1 MASLTQHVL
10 TQPACRSWDRPHPHR
25 RGSERCRPSP
35 KVTQL
40 ERGRF
45 GTPAQDCGTPE
56 PRLLPRN
63 HTAPPRLPA
72 GRTEEI
78 SPTAVPLPSGLS
90 SSICTMRQLMELPG
104 SKPEYTTESPERF
117 STMLRPGHHHR
128 LIESEFLGMGPMYLD
143 FLKNPTADSP
153 HCWRGCKAAGTLTR
167 CWCEYEMVQPFW
179 KTVWQFLTKLNIVLP
194 YDPTTDTLP
203 GIHSTD
209 LKICEHTKPACD
221 CL

>member
-1 MASLTQHVL
+1 
-10 TQPACRSWDRPHPHR
+10 
-25 RGSERCRPSP
+25 
-35 KVTQL
+35 
-40 ERGRF
+40 
-45 GTPAQDCGTPE
+45 
-56 PRLLPRN
+56 
-63 HTAPPRLPA
+63 
-72 GRTEEI
+72 
-78 SPTAVPLPSGLS
+78 
-90 SSICTMRQLMELPG
+90 MELPG

-153 HCWRGCKAAGTLTR
+153 HCWRGCKAAETLTR

-209 LKICEHTKPACD
+209 LKICEHTKPVCD